1 MHEYK
6 LQIDY
11 TGHPATPWN
20 VIVTH
25 HGEKKIYEGSSQSLL
40 FLLNQAGK
48 LIREIE
54 YAERRPPVA
63 GRAMNCGRTVCG
75 QCTTVAGRQL
85 PFCH

>member
-1 MHEYK
+1 MNNEANLLGGMHEYK

-54 YAERRPPVA
+54 YAERRHLSQD
-63 GRAMNCGRTVCG
+63 G
-75 QCTTVAGRQL
+75 Q
-85 PFCH
+85 

>member
-1 MHEYK
+1 MNNETNLLGGMHEYE

-40 FLLNQAGK
+40 FLLNHAGK

-54 YAERRPPVA
+54 YAERRPLSQD
-63 GRAMNCGRTVCG
+63 G
-75 QCTTVAGRQL
+75 Q
-85 PFCH
+85 

>member
-1 MHEYK
+1 V
-6 LQIDY
+6 D
-11 TGHPATPWN
+11 

-54 YAERRPPVA
+54 YAERRPLSQDGP
-63 GRAMNCGRTVCG
+63 
-75 QCTTVAGRQL
+75 
-85 PFCH
+85 